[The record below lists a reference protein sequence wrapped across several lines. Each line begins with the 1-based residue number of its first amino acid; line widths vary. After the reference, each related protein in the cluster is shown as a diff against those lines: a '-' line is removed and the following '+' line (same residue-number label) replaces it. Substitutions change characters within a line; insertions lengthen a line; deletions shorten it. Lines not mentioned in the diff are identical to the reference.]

1 MLALPAKMQED
12 STYRKWAKTAIV
24 AVLAVTALMAYQVS
38 QIGFDYNFERFF
50 PQDDPETD
58 YFLAHREKYGSEND
72 FILFSLENNEGIFDK
87 DFLSEAVRFQ
97 DSLLTLPYVTEAQ
110 SILTLQEPIQDP
122 LFGSFFERPYLRW
135 DEPEHYSIDSAR
147 IYQSPDLVNSF
158 VTADGKSLAILFNHK
173 QFLSKEGCDTLSWAV
188 NALTLGFDFDR
199 IYVSG
204 RATGQRYFVDRMQQE
219 LIIFMSASMVL
230 IVLFLIIAFRSIWG
244 VIVPLIVVLLAI
256 VWLLGVMR
264 LVGKE
269 IDLLLTILPTILF
282 VVGMSDVVH
291 ILSKYL
297 DELRKGQAKME
308 AIKISV
314 KEVGLAT
321 FLTSLT
327 TAIGFLTLMSSSII
341 PIREF
346 GIYSAVGVVLA
357 YLLAFSLLPAAMV
370 LSKRPKLREER
381 AGQDFWTKHLH
392 RLYGWIIRNRKTIG
406 LGSVLLAMLCAW
418 GISRVE
424 VNNYLLEDLKKD
436 NPVRMEFDYF
446 EKAYAGIRPFELSFE
461 VKDSSLTVL
470 DPDVL
475 RQLDKLDTYL
485 REDYGA
491 GFIISPLSFVK
502 SLYKAGHNGKAEYYR
517 LPESNKELAKLAK
530 NLKRAKHME
539 GVNSFLSADLLG
551 CRVAGKMGDWG
562 KLEIDKRNEALAN
575 FWEQEID
582 NELLSYHLTGTAKL
596 IDLNNDHLSKTMLW
610 GLVIAFFIVAL
621 IVGLLYRSWK
631 MVIIALIPNMLP
643 LMMIGAVMGFTGID
657 LKVSTSIIFTIAFGI
672 AVDDTIHF
680 VSRLRLELAKGR
692 SRQYALKRSF
702 IGTGKAIIITS
713 LILIAGFLTLVMST
727 FKGTFYTGSLLSL
740 TLLFAVVVDLFM
752 LPVLFWAFYGKEKA

>member
-12 STYRKWAKTAIV
+12 SIYRKWAKTAIL

-72 FILFSLENNEGIFDK
+72 FILFSLENKQGIFQE
-87 DFLSEAVRFQ
+87 DFLSTAKRFQ
-97 DSLLTLPYVTEAQ
+97 DSLLTLPYVTETQ
-110 SILTLQEPIQDP
+110 SILTIQEPIKDP

-147 IYQSPDLVNSF
+147 IYQSPDLVNSL
-158 VTADGKSLAILFNHK
+158 VTEDGMSIAILLKHE
-173 QFLSKEGCDTLSWAV
+173 QLLSKAGCDTLSWAV
-188 NALTLGFDFDR
+188 NAMTPGFNFDR
-199 IYVSG
+199 LYVSG

-219 LIIFMSASMVL
+219 LIVFMSASMVL
-230 IVLFLIIAFRSIWG
+230 IVLFLIIAFRSAWG

-264 LVGKE
+264 MAGKE
-269 IDLLLTILPTILF
+269 LDLLLTILPTILF

-297 DELRKGQAKME
+297 DELRKGQPKME
-308 AIKISV
+308 AIKVSV

-392 RLYGWIIRNRKTIG
+392 RLYGWIIRNRKAIS
-406 LGSVLLAMLCAW
+406 LGSVLLALLCAW
-418 GISRVE
+418 GISRIE
-424 VNNYLLEDLKKD
+424 VNNFLLEDLKKD
-436 NPVRMEFDYF
+436 NPVRMQFDYF
-446 EKAYAGIRPFELSFE
+446 EKAYAGIRPFELAFE
-461 VKDSSLTVL
+461 VKDSSMTVL

-485 REDYGA
+485 RGDYGA
-491 GFIISPLSFVK
+491 GSIISPLTFVK
-502 SLYKAGHNGKAEYYR
+502 SLNKAGHNGKAEFYR

-530 NLKRAKHME
+530 SLKRAKQME

-551 CRVAGKMGDWG
+551 CRVAGMMGDWG
-562 KLEIDKRNEALAN
+562 KLEIDKRNEALAK
-575 FWEQEID
+575 FWNQEMD
-582 NELLSYHLTGTAKL
+582 SDLLSYHLTGTAKL
-596 IDLNNDHLSKTMLW
+596 IDLNNDHLSKTMIW
-610 GLVIAFFIVAL
+610 GLVIAFLIVAL

-631 MVIIALIPNMLP
+631 MVVIALIPNMLP

-713 LILIAGFLTLVMST
+713 LILVAGFLTLVLST
-727 FKGTFYTGSLLSL
+727 FKGTFYTGALLSL
-740 TLLFAVVVDLFM
+740 TLLFAVVVDLFL